1 MEEKLKMFERALK
14 DLIESM
20 KEKEEVPAEIL
31 ERIDRVERKVD
42 LLIRILTEW
51 LPAKFLEEMKNLGI
65 TSASA
70 PTPPTPPAPTTPPK
84 PVTKTPAPATVE
96 PTPPLETAMPKPVD
110 MLSEE
115 IELLKEELSTIER
128 QIADLEFQKDSGFI
142 TAAEYEKKKRELE
155 AKKREI
161 ESRIKGK

>member
-1 MEEKLKMFERALK
+1 LEEKLKMFERALK

-20 KEKEEVPAEIL
+20 KEKEEIPTEIL

-42 LLIRILTEW
+42 LLVRILTEW
-51 LPAKFLEEMKNLGI
+51 LPAKFLEEMKTLGI
-65 TSASA
+65 TSAGTPA
-70 PTPPTPPAPTTPPK
+70 PPAPIIPSKPATKPPAPTT
-84 PVTKTPAPATVE
+84 VE
-96 PTPPLETAMPKPVD
+96 PSPPPEPAIPKPVD

-142 TAAEYEKKKRELE
+142 TAVEYEKKKRELE
-155 AKKREI
+155 AKKKEI
-161 ESRIKGK
+161 EARIRGK

>member
-1 MEEKLKMFERALK
+1 LEEKLKMFERALK

-20 KEKEEVPAEIL
+20 KEKEEVPTEIL

-42 LLIRILTEW
+42 LLTRVLTEW
-51 LPAKFLEEMKNLGI
+51 LPAKFLEEMKTLGL
-65 TSASA
+65 TSTSTPSSSMPST
-70 PTPPTPPAPTTPPK
+70 PTKPSVPPPT
-84 PVTKTPAPATVE
+84 PATVE
-96 PTPPLETAMPKPVD
+96 STPSPETAIPKPVD

-142 TAAEYEKKKRELE
+142 TAVEYEKKKRELE
-155 AKKREI
+155 AKKKEI
-161 ESRIKGK
+161 ENRIKRT

>member
-1 MEEKLKMFERALK
+1 LEEKLKMFERALK

-51 LPAKFLEEMKNLGI
+51 LPAKFLEEMKTLGI
-65 TSASA
+65 TSTSASA
-70 PTPPTPPAPTTPPK
+70 PPAPMTPPK
-84 PVTKTPAPATVE
+84 TVTKTPAPTTVE
-96 PTPPLETAMPKPVD
+96 PTPPLEPAIPKPVD

-155 AKKREI
+155 AKKREL
-161 ESRIKGK
+161 ETRIKGK

>member
-1 MEEKLKMFERALK
+1 LEEKLKMFERALK

-51 LPAKFLEEMKNLGI
+51 LPAKFLEEMKTIGI
-65 TSASA
+65 TSTSASA
-70 PTPPTPPAPTTPPK
+70 PPAPMTPPK
-84 PVTKTPAPATVE
+84 PVTKTPAPTTAE
-96 PTPPLETAMPKPVD
+96 PTPPLEPAIPKPVD